1 MSYIIK
7 PRKNSAWKKHLRN
20 NLLGEVIMFEKVVV
34 NYSHAR
40 MLTKLLAKVINWAK
54 KGDLHSRRL
63 SLRYLDNRKNTLC
76 LDPETNTEIKLMD
89 KLFNILGKRYQDRQG
104 GYSRIIKLGK
114 RQGDN
119 SPEVVFSLV

>member
-34 NYSHAR
+34 NSSHAK

-63 SLRYLDNRKNTLC
+63 SLRYLDNRKNNLC
-76 LDPETNTEIKLMD
+76 LDPETNNEIKLMD
-89 KLFNILGKRYQDRQG
+89 KLFNVLGKRYQHRQG
-104 GYSRIIKLGK
+104 GYSRIIKLGT
-114 RQGDN
+114 RLGDN
-119 SPEVVFSLV
+119 SPEVIFSLV

>member
-34 NYSHAR
+34 NSSHAK

-63 SLRYLDNRKNTLC
+63 SLRYLDNRKNNLC
-76 LDPETNTEIKLMD
+76 LDPETNNEIKLMD
-89 KLFNILGKRYQDRQG
+89 KLFNVLGKRYQDRQG
-104 GYSRIIKLGK
+104 GYSRIIKLGT
-114 RQGDN
+114 RLGDN

>member
-34 NYSHAR
+34 NSSHAK

-54 KGDLHSRRL
+54 RGDLHSRRL
-63 SLRYLDNRKNTLC
+63 SLRYLDNRKNNLC
-76 LDPETNTEIKLMD
+76 LDPGTNNEIKLMD
-89 KLFNILGKRYQDRQG
+89 KLFNVLGKRYQDRQG
-104 GYSRIIKLGK
+104 GYSRIIKLGT
-114 RQGDN
+114 RLGDN
-119 SPEVVFSLV
+119 SPEVIFSLV